1 MPVLA
6 AMNNLN
12 NAPVRSVSPTGLS
25 THVLPP
31 ASSQAACQGP
41 KENTRQR
48 TLSLYTAHG
57 PTMIQLSERN
67 H

>member
-6 AMNNLN
+6 AMNNLSN
-12 NAPVRSVSPTGLS
+12 TPVRSVSPTGLS
-25 THVLPP
+25 THVLP
-31 ASSQAACQGP
+31 ASSQSACQGP